1 MGNPMKKKCAEC
13 TLLLVMFAFC
23 ICVGGGHAVMT
34 VEAGN
39 HEERAKED
47 LTQVYRMILNG
58 VTGEFLAGHEV
69 DEAFLCWFEAK
80 YGQAAVKSLAA
91 HVLDGEME
99 PQLWYQLTGSTMH
112 VLWLSYCQD
121 TGFQR
126 YQLRDVQQLNSR
138 DSGETVLSFTGDF
151 NLAEGWC
158 TTEYMKEQPGGI
170 RDCFSQD
177 LLACMNEADILMMN
191 NEFVYSE
198 GGAALPGKTYTF
210 RALPERA
217 KLMQEFGTD
226 IVTLANNH
234 VYDYGDEGLLDTI
247 SYLKEQGITY
257 FGAGADIEEASR
269 IIYYVANG
277 RKIAFVTATEIE
289 RTTKFTREAGE
300 DSAGVMKTLDPQR
313 FTELIAKAKKNSD
326 YCIAVVHWGPEG
338 ALMYDG
344 EQYKLAERFVLAGAD
359 AVIGGPP
366 HRLQGAG
373 FIQGAPVAYSL
384 GNFWFSTG
392 TLYTTVAQL
401 TIDEAG
407 DLTLRY
413 VPCIQRDLK
422 TSMITEEEELER
434 YYQYLASVSV
444 GVGIDSDGRL
454 YDKSADDYD
463 AGSVRY
469 DSDLCETQVL
479 GARDLDGRVIDIVG
493 NLK

>member
-1 MGNPMKKKCAEC
+1 
-13 TLLLVMFAFC
+13 
-23 ICVGGGHAVMT
+23 
-34 VEAGN
+34 
-39 HEERAKED
+39 
-47 LTQVYRMILNG
+47 
-58 VTGEFLAGHEV
+58 
-69 DEAFLCWFEAK
+69 
-80 YGQAAVKSLAA
+80 
-91 HVLDGEME
+91 
-99 PQLWYQLTGSTMH
+99 
-112 VLWLSYCQD
+112 
-121 TGFQR
+121 
-126 YQLRDVQQLNSR
+126 
-138 DSGETVLSFTGDF
+138 
-151 NLAEGWC
+151 
-158 TTEYMKEQPGGI
+158 
-170 RDCFSQD
+170 
-177 LLACMNEADILMMN
+177 
-191 NEFVYSE
+191 
-198 GGAALPGKTYTF
+198 
-210 RALPERA
+210 
-217 KLMQEFGTD
+217 
-226 IVTLANNH
+226 
-234 VYDYGDEGLLDTI
+234 
-247 SYLKEQGITY
+247 
-257 FGAGADIEEASR
+257 
-269 IIYYVANG
+269 
-277 RKIAFVTATEIE
+277 
-289 RTTKFTREAGE
+289 
-300 DSAGVMKTLDPQR
+300 
-313 FTELIAKAKKNSD
+313 
-326 YCIAVVHWGPEG
+326 
-338 ALMYDG
+338 MYDG

-359 AVIGGPP
+359 AVIGGHP